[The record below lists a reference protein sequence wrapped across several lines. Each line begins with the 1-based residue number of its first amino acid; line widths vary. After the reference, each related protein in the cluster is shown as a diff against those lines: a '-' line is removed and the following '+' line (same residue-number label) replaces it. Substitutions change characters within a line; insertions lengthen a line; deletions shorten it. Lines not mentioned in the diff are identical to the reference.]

1 MPLAIYALALA
12 AFAVGSAEFVISGI
26 LPLLAGDLSVSI
38 PVAGL
43 LVTAYAAG
51 VAIGGPILTVLT
63 TRYSQRTV
71 LIGVMVLFTVSQLLC
86 AIAPD

>member
-43 LVTAYAAG
+43 LVTA
-51 VAIGGPILTVLT
+51 VAP
-63 TRYSQRTV
+63 
-71 LIGVMVLFTVSQLLC
+71 
-86 AIAPD
+86 P